1 MFERPEVLWLLLA
14 APLAAAPGLMAA
26 RAGRRGVGLVA
37 AALRIGLFAILVVLL
52 AGMRLPIKTP
62 AQRMSVV
69 VAMDASHS
77 IAPDQ
82 LQWMGHQLDA
92 IRAAMSPRDRLAVLQ
107 FGRGTRLA
115 MPLSDPRLVRVTPSR
130 VGTDPGGTDIAGALT
145 TALSLMPQQDEK
157 RIVLL
162 TDGNETEGNAA
173 AELPALSEQGVR
185 VYAETPP
192 PSSAGRVAI
201 VDFQAPSPVRAH
213 SSFALRLDVLSEA
226 HAPAPTR
233 IRLTSGG
240 TELGHRTVILQP
252 GLNRFALPYQ
262 FNRYGAYLLNAHI
275 DVDPPLVAVNS
286 GAETAVSVIG
296 PPRVLIV
303 SANPPGSMMSALRLR
318 QYDVRETPPHGLPA
332 DPESYL
338 AYQVVILVDISASSL
353 SPEVQSALAR
363 YVGDYGGGLIVTGDA
378 LRDEKFH
385 NGKLEK
391 ALPINFTPQPPPPS
405 REPIA
410 VYLLIDRSNSMSYN
424 SRFPAVRDGERIR
437 YAKEAA
443 IALINQ
449 LDDTDY
455 AGVIAF
461 DSEPYVLSHLRPVG
475 EDRAELTRRIE
486 RLEPGGG
493 TDFKESL
500 EIAERE
506 ILASG
511 IPVHQVIL
519 LTDGDTNRQYHDH
532 DQLMADFA
540 KQHISVSTIR
550 IGPDL
555 ENLRLLQDFAKIT
568 GGTFYRVEDI
578 RKLPLLLVRL
588 THQAIAEKRH
598 EQSHL
603 EYAGESNILSGISE
617 REIPPIGLFA
627 TTVPK
632 DGAAVPLRIR
642 RNNTSSPL
650 LAAWQYGLGRSA
662 IFAADTDS
670 TASLS
675 WVKWNRYAEFWSQL
689 ASWVMRQ
696 GDSGP
701 FSLRVQNGPGAVL
714 KLEAEKADNSPVN
727 NLVCRISGGS
737 ANAMDI
743 PMTEAGR
750 AIYTGESAPLPRGK
764 YNVTLMIKDGDTER
778 VLVRRQVAV
787 PEAGAADQ
795 DELRLRPVNLDLLRE
810 LTHATGGELGAP
822 TPEVLGSRGQLVT
835 LYREADPYLLPLM
848 IILLLGEVF
857 VRRRYLG
864 D

>member
-1 MFERPEVLWLLLA
+1 
-14 APLAAAPGLMAA
+14 
-26 RAGRRGVGLVA
+26 
-37 AALRIGLFAILVVLL
+37 
-52 AGMRLPIKTP
+52 
-62 AQRMSVV
+62 
-69 VAMDASHS
+69 
-77 IAPDQ
+77 
-82 LQWMGHQLDA
+82 
-92 IRAAMSPRDRLAVLQ
+92 
-107 FGRGTRLA
+107 
-115 MPLSDPRLVRVTPSR
+115 
-130 VGTDPGGTDIAGALT
+130 
-145 TALSLMPQQDEK
+145 
-157 RIVLL
+157 
-162 TDGNETEGNAA
+162 
-173 AELPALSEQGVR
+173 
-185 VYAETPP
+185 
-192 PSSAGRVAI
+192 
-201 VDFQAPSPVRAH
+201 
-213 SSFALRLDVLSEA
+213 
-226 HAPAPTR
+226 
-233 IRLTSGG
+233 
-240 TELGHRTVILQP
+240 
-252 GLNRFALPYQ
+252 
-262 FNRYGAYLLNAHI
+262 
-275 DVDPPLVAVNS
+275 
-286 GAETAVSVIG
+286 
-296 PPRVLIV
+296 
-303 SANPPGSMMSALRLR
+303 
-318 QYDVRETPPHGLPA
+318 
-332 DPESYL
+332 
-338 AYQVVILVDISASSL
+338 VILVDATAEAL
-353 SPEVQSALAR
+353 TPDVQAALAR

-385 NGKLEK
+385 QGNLEK
-391 ALPINFTPQPPPPS
+391 ALPITFTPQPPPPS

-424 SRFPAVRDGERIR
+424 SRYPAVRDGERIR
-437 YAKEAA
+437 YAKQAA
-443 IALINQ
+443 SALLNQ

-532 DQLMADFA
+532 DQLMADFD

-555 ENLRLLQDFAKIT
+555 ENLRLLQDFAKNT

-588 THQAIAEKRH
+588 THQAIADKRH
-598 EQSHL
+598 QQSHL
-603 EYAGESNILSGISE
+603 EYAGESTILSGISP

-627 TTVPK
+627 TTLPK

-642 RNNTSSPL
+642 RNDTASPL

-662 IFAADTDS
+662 VFAADTDS

-675 WVKWNRYAEFWSQL
+675 WVRWNRYAEFWSQL

-701 FSLRVQNGPGAVL
+701 FSLRVHNAAGGVL
-714 KLEAEKADNSPVN
+714 SLQAEKADNGPVN
-727 NLVCRISGGS
+727 NLVCRISGAG
-737 ANAMDI
+737 NAMDV
-743 PMTEAGR
+743 PMTESGR

-764 YNVTLMIKDGDTER
+764 YNVTLMVKDGDSEQ
-778 VLVRRQVAV
+778 VLVRREVAV
-787 PEAGAADQ
+787 PEAGPADQ
-795 DELRLRPVNLDLLRE
+795 AELRLRPANLDLLRE
-810 LTHATGGELGAP
+810 LASATGGALGVPAARMLEP
-822 TPEVLGSRGQLVT
+822 RSQLVRI
-835 LYREADPYLLPLM
+835 YRNANPYLLPLV
-848 IILLLGEVF
+848 IVLLLGEVF

>member
-14 APLAAAPGLMAA
+14 APLVVVPGLLAV
-26 RAGRRGVGLVA
+26 RAGRRAAGAGA
-37 AALRIGLFAILVVLL
+37 AALRAGLFVILVALL
-52 AGMRLPIKTP
+52 AGLRLPIKTP
-62 AQRMSVV
+62 ARRMAVV

-82 LQWMGHQLDA
+82 FQWMRAQMEAL
-92 IRAAMSPRDRLAVLQ
+92 RAAMSPRDRLAVLE
-107 FGRGTRLA
+107 FGRGTRLLA
-115 MPLSDPRLVRVTPSR
+115 PLSDPRLVHVDPSR
-130 VGTDPGGTDIAGALT
+130 RGADPGGTDIAGGLT
-145 TALSLMPQQDEK
+145 SALSLMPPEDEK

-162 TDGNETEGNAA
+162 SDGNETAGNAA
-173 AELPALSEQGVR
+173 AELPPLVEQGVR
-185 VYAETPP
+185 LYAATPP

-201 VDFQAPSPVRAH
+201 VDFEAPTPVRAH
-213 SSFALRLDVLSEA
+213 SSFALRLDILSEA
-226 HAPAPTR
+226 RVPAVSR
-233 IRLTSGG
+233 VWLTSNGE
-240 TELGHRTVILQP
+240 ELGHRSVVLQP

-262 FNRYGAYLLNAHI
+262 LDHYGAYLLDARI
-275 DVDPPLVAVNS
+275 DVDSPLVAVNS

-296 PPRVLIV
+296 PPRVLVV
-303 SANPPGSMMSALRLR
+303 SANPPDSLLSALRLR
-318 QYDVRETPPHGLPA
+318 QYEVEETSPHGLPT
-332 DPESYL
+332 DPETYL
-338 AYQVVILVDISASSL
+338 AYQVVILVDVTAEAL
-353 SPEVQSALAR
+353 TPDVQAALAR

-385 NGKLEK
+385 QGELEK
-391 ALPINFTPQPPPPS
+391 ALPITFTPQPPPPS

-424 SRFPAVRDGERIR
+424 SRYPAVRDGERIR
-437 YAKEAA
+437 YAKQAA
-443 IALINQ
+443 GALLNQ

-519 LTDGDTNRQYHDH
+519 ITDGDTNRQYHDH
-532 DQLMADFA
+532 DQLMADFD

-555 ENLRLLQDFAKIT
+555 ENLRLLQDFAKNT

-588 THQAIAEKRH
+588 THQAIADKRH
-598 EQSHL
+598 QQSHL
-603 EYAGESNILSGISE
+603 EYAGESTILSGISP

-642 RNNTSSPL
+642 RNDTASPL

-662 IFAADTDS
+662 VFAADTDS

-701 FSLRVQNGPGAVL
+701 FSLRVHSAAGGVL
-714 KLEAEKADNSPVN
+714 SLQAEKADNGPVN
-727 NLVCRISGGS
+727 NLVCRISGAG
-737 ANAMDI
+737 NAMDV
-743 PMTEAGR
+743 PMTESGR
-750 AIYTGESAPLPRGK
+750 AIYTGESAPLRRGK
-764 YNVTLMIKDGDTER
+764 YNVTLMVKDGDSER
-778 VLVRRQVAV
+778 VLVRREVAV
-787 PEAGAADQ
+787 PAAGPSDQ
-795 DELRLRPVNLDLLRE
+795 AELRLRPANLDLLRE
-810 LTHATGGELGAP
+810 LTRATGGAVGVSPARMLEHRSP
-822 TPEVLGSRGQLVT
+822 LVKV
-835 LYREADPYLLPLM
+835 YRNANPYLLPLV
-848 IILLLGEVF
+848 IVLLLGEVF

>member
-1 MFERPEVLWLLLA
+1 MFERPDLLWLLLA
-14 APLAAAPGLMAA
+14 APLVVAPGLMAV
-26 RAGRRGVGLVA
+26 RAGRRAAGAGA
-37 AALRIGLFAILVVLL
+37 AALRLSLFVILVALL
-52 AGMRLPIKTP
+52 AGLRLPLKTP
-62 AQRMSVV
+62 AQRMAVV

-82 LQWMGHQLDA
+82 FQWMRRQMEAL
-92 IRAAMSPRDRLAVLQ
+92 RAAMDPRDRMAVLE
-107 FGRGTRLA
+107 FGRSTRLLA
-115 MPLSDPRLVRVTPSR
+115 PLGDPRLVHVDPSR
-130 VGTDPGGTDIAGALT
+130 SGADPGGTDVAGGLT
-145 TALSLMPQQDEK
+145 TALSLLPPQDEK

-162 TDGNETEGNAA
+162 SDGNETDGNAA
-173 AELPALSEQGVR
+173 SELPALVEQGVR
-185 VYAETPP
+185 LYAAAPP

-201 VDFQAPSPVRAH
+201 VDFQAPTPVRAH
-213 SSFALRLDVLSEA
+213 ASFALRLDVLSEA
-226 HAPAPTR
+226 DRPAVAR
-233 IRLTSGG
+233 VRLTSNGQ
-240 TELGHRTVILQP
+240 ELGHRSVVLQP

-262 FNRYGAYLLNAHI
+262 IDRYGAYLLNAQI
-275 DVDPPLVAVNS
+275 EVNSPLVTVNA

-296 PPRVLIV
+296 PPRVLVV
-303 SANPPGSMMSALRLR
+303 STNPPDSLLSALRLR
-318 QYDVRETPPHGLPA
+318 QYEVEETPPHGLPA
-332 DPESYL
+332 NPEAYL
-338 AYQVVILVDISASSL
+338 AYQAVILVDVTAAAL
-353 SPEVQSALAR
+353 AHDVQAALAR

-385 NGKLEK
+385 QGELEK
-391 ALPINFTPQPPPPS
+391 ALPITFTPQPPPPS

-424 SRFPAVRDGERIR
+424 SRYPAVRDGERIR

-443 IALINQ
+443 GALLNQ

-475 EDRAELTRRIE
+475 EDRAELSRRIE

-532 DQLMADFA
+532 DQLMADYD

-555 ENLRLLQDFAKIT
+555 ENLRLLQDFAKVT

-588 THQAIAEKRH
+588 THQAIADKRH
-598 EQSHL
+598 QQSHL
-603 EYAGESNILSGISE
+603 EYAGESTILSGISP

-642 RNNTSSPL
+642 RNDTASPL

-662 IFAADTDS
+662 VFAADTDS

-675 WVKWNRYAEFWSQL
+675 WVRWNRYAEFWSQL

-701 FSLRVQNGPGAVL
+701 FSLRVHNAAGGVL
-714 KLEAEKADNSPVN
+714 NLQAEKADNGPVN
-727 NLVCRISGGS
+727 NLVCRITGAGT
-737 ANAMDI
+737 AMDV
-743 PMTEAGR
+743 PMTESGR
-750 AIYTGESAPLPRGK
+750 AVYTAESAPLRRGK
-764 YNVTLMIKDGDTER
+764 YNVTLMVKDGDTER
-778 VLVRRQVAV
+778 VLVRREVAV
-787 PEAGAADQ
+787 PEAGPADQ
-795 DELRLRPVNLDLLRE
+795 AEFRLRPANLDLLRQ
-810 LTHATGGELGAP
+810 LARATGGVVAAPPAQILGH
-822 TPEVLGSRGQLVT
+822 RGELVT
-835 LYREADPYLLPLM
+835 VYRDANPYLLPLV
-848 IILLLGEVF
+848 IVLILGEVF
-857 VRRRYLG
+857 MRRRFLG

>member
-1 MFERPEVLWLLLA
+1 MFERPDLLWLLLA
-14 APLAAAPGLMAA
+14 APLVVAPGLMAV
-26 RAGRRGVGLVA
+26 RAGRRAAGAGA
-37 AALRIGLFAILVVLL
+37 AALRLSLFVILVALL
-52 AGMRLPIKTP
+52 AGLRLPLKTP
-62 AQRMSVV
+62 AQRMAVV

-82 LQWMGHQLDA
+82 FQWMRRQMEAL
-92 IRAAMSPRDRLAVLQ
+92 RAAMDPRDRMAVLE
-107 FGRGTRLA
+107 FGRSTRLLA
-115 MPLSDPRLVRVTPSR
+115 PLGDPRLVHVDPSR
-130 VGTDPGGTDIAGALT
+130 SGADPGGTDVAGGLT
-145 TALSLMPQQDEK
+145 TAFSLLPPQDEK

-162 TDGNETEGNAA
+162 SDGNETDGNAA
-173 AELPALSEQGVR
+173 SELPALVEQGVR
-185 VYAETPP
+185 LYAAAPP

-201 VDFQAPSPVRAH
+201 VDFQAPTPVRAH
-213 SSFALRLDVLSEA
+213 ASFALRLDVLSEA
-226 HAPAPTR
+226 GRPAVAR
-233 IRLTSGG
+233 VRLTSNGQ
-240 TELGHRTVILQP
+240 ELGHRSVVLQP

-262 FNRYGAYLLNAHI
+262 IDRYGAYLLNAQI
-275 DVDPPLVAVNS
+275 EVNSPLVTVNA

-296 PPRVLIV
+296 PPRVLVV
-303 SANPPGSMMSALRLR
+303 STNPPDSLLSALRLR
-318 QYDVRETPPHGLPA
+318 QYEVEETPPHGLPA
-332 DPESYL
+332 NPEAYL
-338 AYQVVILVDISASSL
+338 AYQAVILVDVTAAAL
-353 SPEVQSALAR
+353 AHDVQAALAR

-385 NGKLEK
+385 QGELEK
-391 ALPINFTPQPPPPS
+391 ALPITFTPQPPPPS

-424 SRFPAVRDGERIR
+424 SRYPAVRDGERIR

-443 IALINQ
+443 GALLNQ

-475 EDRAELTRRIE
+475 EDRAELSRRIE

-532 DQLMADFA
+532 DQLMADYD

-555 ENLRLLQDFAKIT
+555 ENLRLLQDFAKVT

-588 THQAIAEKRH
+588 THQAIADKRH
-598 EQSHL
+598 QQSHL
-603 EYAGESNILSGISE
+603 EYAGESTILSGISP

-642 RNNTSSPL
+642 RNDTASPL

-662 IFAADTDS
+662 VFAADTDS

-675 WVKWNRYAEFWSQL
+675 WVRWNRYAEFWSQL

-701 FSLRVQNGPGAVL
+701 FSLRVHNAAGGVL
-714 KLEAEKADNSPVN
+714 NLQAEKADNGPVN
-727 NLVCRISGGS
+727 NLVCRITGAGT
-737 ANAMDI
+737 AMDV
-743 PMTEAGR
+743 PMTESGR
-750 AIYTGESAPLPRGK
+750 AVYTAESAPLRRGK
-764 YNVTLMIKDGDTER
+764 YNVTLMVKDGDTER
-778 VLVRRQVAV
+778 VLVRREVAV
-787 PEAGAADQ
+787 PEAGPADQ
-795 DELRLRPVNLDLLRE
+795 AEFRLRPANLDLLRQ
-810 LTHATGGELGAP
+810 LARATGGAVAAPPAQILGH
-822 TPEVLGSRGQLVT
+822 RGELVT
-835 LYREADPYLLPLM
+835 VYRDANPYLLPLV
-848 IILLLGEVF
+848 IVLILGEVF
-857 VRRRYLG
+857 MRRRFLG